1 MDVFCS
7 GSEHCPRFVFLAGG
21 CPTKTAFFI
30 AARCVAKFT
39 PKVACARAHAA
50 CVFIMAP
57 VAWATLGVLY
67 ATMITNLIY
76 VLAELVNVV
85 NFVASYTLLANFV
98 HVLGAVR
105 GIRVRAVGR
114 LALYATTFTRAF
126 VSAKSTFAAS
136 CVVSVT
142 MNS

>member
-1 MDVFCS
+1 
-7 GSEHCPRFVFLAGG
+7 
-21 CPTKTAFFI
+21 
-30 AARCVAKFT
+30 
-39 PKVACARAHAA
+39 
-50 CVFIMAP
+50 MAP

-114 LALYATTFTRAF
+114 LALYATVFTRAF